1 MSNIKDKMTTGNI
14 LKTKIFYK
22 CFQIH
27 EKKNN
32 TMFPDLQSVLRLEET
47 PLKGK
52 FIHICEEEDQLGAFL
67 LHHFIH
73 LGIKRNAKIL
83 LVGIEN
89 SFGHYN
95 GIG

>member
-1 MSNIKDKMTTGNI
+1 MTTGIYSRLRYFINVFRF
-14 LKTKIFYK
+14 KR
-22 CFQIH
+22 
-27 EKKNN
+27 KKN